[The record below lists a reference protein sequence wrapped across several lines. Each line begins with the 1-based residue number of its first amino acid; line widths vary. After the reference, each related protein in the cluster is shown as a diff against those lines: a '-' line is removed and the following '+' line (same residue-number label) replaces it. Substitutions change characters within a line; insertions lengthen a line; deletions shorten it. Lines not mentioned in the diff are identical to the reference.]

1 MSVTNFGDIGKTNG
15 ESEAKFHPNNV
26 NAGAIFALQGKGRK
40 SFASQET
47 EGVDSHATMARGDD
61 ENDSSMMRLCAFF
74 LGLILIGLV
83 PAGAAPAVL
92 ATLKP
97 LHSLVAAVMAGAGT
111 PELLIG
117 GALSEHSYELKPS
130 DARKIQAAALIFE
143 IGPDMET
150 YLSGALGS
158 ARGKVI
164 ILEEAAGVQRQAAR
178 HGGLWGEDEDA
189 HGPRDPHIWLDLQN
203 AIAMTR
209 AIAEALAR
217 SDPAH
222 ASLYRA
228 NAAKRMSEL
237 AALDKEIAAT
247 LAPVRAEPYLVFHD
261 AYHYFEARYGLKP
274 AGAITVS
281 PERPVGARR
290 IAALRQAVLEGKAV
304 CLFREPQF
312 PPKLIETLD
321 ADTKIRV
328 GVLDPLGAELEPGPA
343 LYPTLMRHLAQSL
356 AGCLRKNR

>member
-1 MSVTNFGDIGKTNG
+1 
-15 ESEAKFHPNNV
+15 
-26 NAGAIFALQGKGRK
+26 
-40 SFASQET
+40 
-47 EGVDSHATMARGDD
+47 
-61 ENDSSMMRLCAFF
+61 MRLRIF
-74 LGLILIGLV
+74 LSLILFSFCS
-83 PAGAAPAVL
+83 ATAAPTVL
-92 ATLKP
+92 ATIKP
-97 LHSLVAAVMAGAGT
+97 VHSLVAAVMVGAGT

-130 DARKIQAAALIFE
+130 DARKIKAAIVIFE

-150 YLSGALGS
+150 YLSGALTS
-158 ARGKVI
+158 AGAKVVV
-164 ILEEAAGVQRQAAR
+164 LEQAPGLQRQSAR
-178 HGGLWGEDEDA
+178 HGGLWGEDADEHS
-189 HGPRDPHIWLDLQN
+189 HGPSDPHIWLDPQN

-222 ASLYRA
+222 AALYRA
-228 NAAKRMSEL
+228 NAAKRVAEL
-237 AALDKEIAAT
+237 TALDKEIAAT
-247 LAPVRAEPYLVFHD
+247 LTPVRERPYLVFHD

-290 IAALRQAVLEGKAV
+290 LSVLRQAVVQGKVV

-312 PPKLIETLD
+312 PPKLIDTLD
-321 ADTKIRV
+321 AGTKMRV
-328 GVLDPLGAELEPGPA
+328 GVLDPLGADLEPGPA

-356 AGCLRKNR
+356 AECLRKNR